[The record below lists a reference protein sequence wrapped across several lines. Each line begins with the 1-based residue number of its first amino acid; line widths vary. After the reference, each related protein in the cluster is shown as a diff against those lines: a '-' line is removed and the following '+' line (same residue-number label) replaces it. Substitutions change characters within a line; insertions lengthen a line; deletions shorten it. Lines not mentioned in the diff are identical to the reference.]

1 MQAAIDAGLS
11 ISGNVGKYLESLPR
25 ATLDQLYTQPATCLA
40 VLRMLPSL
48 AKHTVLRLLYTSS
61 AVRES
66 VIESWAQPEH
76 SGIFLDIL
84 GGLSKLH
91 IVSLGSDGGK
101 RTVSINVVFQTN
113 LHNALVGS
121 GAHSS
126 FGLPSESSDKHRPT
140 TAFLDRYATEC
151 WESVLHY
158 LVGTPSEKRP
168 KSPAHHFRESTLTLR
183 RRTDGELRITSKGF
197 QFLLQDQLN
206 MQLVEVLNFFFQLG
220 SLELGQD
227 YSIETLTPTQKH
239 MLDDL
244 KHLGLIYQRKKK
256 STRFYPTRLATS
268 LTSGSSMSV
277 SLTSRDQAAESEGF
291 IIVETNYRVYAY
303 TNSPLQIAV
312 LSLFVSM
319 RVRFANMVIG
329 LITRDSVRDALAK
342 GITSDQIIAY
352 LTTHAHPEM
361 RKSSPVIPST
371 IVDQI
376 RLWEMERNRLR
387 ISRGYL
393 YQMFSREQDYRDI
406 LKQATDFGYELWHS
420 DAKRLIVVSNE
431 GHEHIKAFV
440 ARQRQQ
446 QQQQQ
451 QQR

>member
-1 MQAAIDAGLS
+1 M
-11 ISGNVGKYLESLPR
+11 P
-25 ATLDQLYTQPATCLA
+25 
-40 VLRMLPSL
+40 
-48 AKHTVLRLLYTSS
+48 
-61 AVRES
+61 
-66 VIESWAQPEH
+66 W
-76 SGIFLDIL
+76 
-84 GGLSKLH
+84 
-91 IVSLGSDGGK
+91 
-101 RTVSINVVFQTN
+101 
-113 LHNALVGS
+113 
-121 GAHSS
+121 
-126 FGLPSESSDKHRPT
+126 
-140 TAFLDRYATEC
+140 
-151 WESVLHY
+151 
-158 LVGTPSEKRP
+158 
-168 KSPAHHFRESTLTLR
+168 
-183 RRTDGELRITSKGF
+183 TDGELRITSKGF

-342 GITSDQIIAY
+342 GITSDQ
-352 LTTHAHPEM
+352 
-361 RKSSPVIPST
+361 SPVIPST

-451 QQR
+451 QQRSKEAHDAHAGTRLVQTTLQLGQRRPSARTCSECGMEFVAGEDEDQRLHRAYHRTFLNGVRWVTAESQVMLTPLTVQRNVELPQLFMAADRSYIVHVTLLSSPREWTKGFVCLGVNGNVKGCTIAEPISIAYEAVSTTECSE